1 MKIKVNTLPLD
12 GGGLR
17 RELSRTIEV
26 GVDMAYSP
34 SPPPSPLRARG
45 SSGPEA
51 TRGEGDNWDYFL
63 SNLTRLF
70 NLSKMGLMAS
80 EAIKKRVEKL
90 REEIEYHNYRY
101 YVLDQPE
108 ISDAQY
114 DCLMRELQKL
124 EEEYPELRSP
134 NSPTQRVGAPPLE
147 AFEIFRHTIP
157 MLSLANAFD
166 ESEARDFDKRVKKF
180 LGTSADITYV
190 AEPKLDGLA
199 VELVYE
205 RGQFVVGSTRG
216 DGVNGENITQNLRTI
231 KTIPLQLIRKEIPAP
246 ERLEVRGEVII
257 QLKKFKELNRKR
269 EEMGEPFFAN
279 PRNAAAGSVRQLDS
293 KITVERPLE
302 IYCYGVGGV
311 RGRTF
316 KTHSEILQTFP
327 KWGLRTNPNIKRCQ
341 NIDEVLEYY
350 HKMNEKRET
359 LPYEIDGIVIKV
371 DRLDLQARLG
381 EISRS
386 PRWALAFKFQP
397 RQETTK
403 ILDIIVQVGRTGAL
417 TPVAVMEPVRVGGVE
432 VSRATLHNQD
442 EIDKKDVRVGDTVVI
457 QRAGD
462 VIPEVVQVITSK
474 RKGTEKKFRMP
485 SKCPVCGA
493 EVIKDEAIHR
503 CNGLDC
509 PAQLKGRIKHFASK
523 RAMDIEGLGLKL
535 IDQLV
540 NKGLIKDVADIYYI
554 NKQELIELER
564 MADKSAQNII
574 DAIEKSKTK
583 PLSKFLYALGIRHVG
598 ETTAEDLAC
607 HFPRLD
613 DLFRLSEEDLM
624 EVEGIGPE
632 VAASVIQFFRDKK
645 NKESIELLKK
655 AGVKVI
661 EPKIK
666 EKGKLAGKTFVFTGA
681 LKIFGRDEARNLV
694 ESSGGMTT
702 SSISKKVDYV
712 VVGEDPGSKFD
723 RAKELGI
730 KTLTEEEFKKMIG

>member
-1 MKIKVNTLPLD
+1 
-12 GGGLR
+12 
-17 RELSRTIEV
+17 
-26 GVDMAYSP
+26 
-34 SPPPSPLRARG
+34 
-45 SSGPEA
+45 
-51 TRGEGDNWDYFL
+51 
-63 SNLTRLF
+63 
-70 NLSKMGLMAS
+70 
-80 EAIKKRVEKL
+80 
-90 REEIEYHNYRY
+90 
-101 YVLDQPE
+101 
-108 ISDAQY
+108 
-114 DCLMRELQKL
+114 
-124 EEEYPELRSP
+124 
-134 NSPTQRVGAPPLE
+134 
-147 AFEIFRHTIP
+147 

-166 ESEARDFDKRVKKF
+166 ETEAKDFDKRVKKF
-180 LGTSADITYV
+180 LGSSNEIVYV

-231 KTIPLQLIRKEIPAP
+231 KTIPLQLIRKEIPVP
-246 ERLEVRGEVII
+246 ERLEVRGEVIM

-269 EEMGEPFFAN
+269 EEIGEPPFAN

-293 KITVERPLE
+293 KITAGRPLE
-302 IYCYGVGGV
+302 IYCYGLGEVT
-311 RGRTF
+311 GRTF

-327 KWGLRTNPNIKRCQ
+327 KWGLRTNPHIQKCQ

-371 DRLDLQARLG
+371 DRLDLQTRLG
-381 EISRS
+381 EIARS

-397 RQETTK
+397 KQETTK

-417 TPVAVMEPVRVGGVE
+417 TPVAVMEPVKVGGVE

-442 EIDKKDVRVGDTVVI
+442 EIDKKDVRVGDTVII

-493 EVIKDEAIHR
+493 EVIKEEAIHR
-503 CNGLDC
+503 CIGLDC

-523 RAMDIEGLGLKL
+523 RAMDIEGLGVKL
-535 IDQLV
+535 TDQLV
-540 NKGLIKDVADIYYI
+540 DKGLIKDVADIYYI
-554 NKQELIELER
+554 NKEELIELER
-564 MADKSAQNII
+564 MAEKSAQNII

-598 ETTAEDLAC
+598 ETTAEDLARQ
-607 HFPRLD
+607 FPRLD
-613 DLFRLSEEDLM
+613 NFFRLSEEDLM

-632 VAASVIQFFRDKK
+632 VAASVHQFFRDKK

-655 AGVKVI
+655 AGVKLI
-661 EPKIK
+661 EAKAK
-666 EKGKLAGKTFVFTGA
+666 EKGKLAGKTFVFTGT
-681 LKIFGRDEARNLV
+681 LKTFGRDEARNLV
-694 ESSGGMTT
+694 ESLGGMTA
-702 SSISKKVDYV
+702 SSVSKKVDYV
-712 VVGEDPGSKFD
+712 VIGEDPGSKFD
-723 RAKELGI
+723 KAKDLGI
-730 KTLTEEEFKKMIG
+730 KTLTEEEFKKMIS

>member
-1 MKIKVNTLPLD
+1 
-12 GGGLR
+12 
-17 RELSRTIEV
+17 
-26 GVDMAYSP
+26 
-34 SPPPSPLRARG
+34 
-45 SSGPEA
+45 
-51 TRGEGDNWDYFL
+51 
-63 SNLTRLF
+63 
-70 NLSKMGLMAS
+70 MGFMAS
-80 EAIKKRVEKL
+80 EAIKKKVEKL
-90 REEIEYHNYRY
+90 REEIEYHNTLY

-114 DCLMRELQKL
+114 DRLLRELEKL

-147 AFEIFRHTIP
+147 AFEIVRHTLP

-166 ESEARDFDKRVKKF
+166 EKEARDFDKRVKKF
-180 LGTSADITYV
+180 LGSSTDIAYV

-231 KTIPLQLIRKEIPAP
+231 KTIPLQLIRKEISVP

-269 EEMGEPFFAN
+269 EEMNEALFAN

-293 KITVERPLE
+293 KITAERPLE
-302 IYCYGVGGV
+302 IYCYGLGEV
-311 RGRTF
+311 RGKTF
-316 KTHSEILQTFP
+316 KTHWEILQTFP
-327 KWGLRTNPNIKRCQ
+327 KWGLRTNPNIQRCQ

-359 LPYEIDGIVIKV
+359 LPYEIDGIVMKV
-371 DRLDLQARLG
+371 DHLDLQTRLG

-397 RQETTK
+397 KQETTK

-417 TPVAVMEPVRVGGVE
+417 TPVALMEPVKVGGVE

-442 EIDKKDVRVGDTVVI
+442 EIDKKDVRIGDIVVI

-474 RKGTEKKFRMP
+474 RKRTEKKFKMP

-493 EVIKDEAIHR
+493 EVIKEEAIHR
-503 CNGLDC
+503 CIGLDC

-523 RAMDIEGLGLKL
+523 RAMDIEGLGVKL

-540 NKGLIKDVADIYYI
+540 DKGLVKDVADIYYI
-554 NKQELIELER
+554 SKKELIELER

-598 ETTAEDLAC
+598 ETTAEDLARR
-607 HFPRLD
+607 FSRLD
-613 DLFRLSEEDLM
+613 DFFHLSEEDLM

-632 VAASVIQFFRDKK
+632 VAASVHQFFRDKK

-655 AGVKVI
+655 SGVKVI
-661 EPKIK
+661 EPKSK
-666 EKGKLAGKTFVFTGA
+666 EKGKLAGKTFVFTGI
-681 LKIFGRDEARNLV
+681 LKVFGRDEARNIV
-694 ESSGGMTT
+694 ESLGGMTT
-702 SSISKKVDYV
+702 SSVSKKVDYV
-712 VVGEDPGSKFD
+712 IVGEDPGSKFD
-723 RAKELGI
+723 KAKELGI

>member
-1 MKIKVNTLPLD
+1 MLDETL
-12 GGGLR
+12 
-17 RELSRTIEV
+17 LSIHLT
-26 GVDMAYSP
+26 S
-34 SPPPSPLRARG
+34 
-45 SSGPEA
+45 
-51 TRGEGDNWDYFL
+51 L
-63 SNLTRLF
+63 SI
-70 NLSKMGLMAS
+70 LSKMGLMAP
-80 EAIKKRVEKL
+80 ETIKKRVEKL
-90 REEIEYHNYRY
+90 REEIEYHNYLY

-114 DCLMRELQKL
+114 DRLLRELEKL
-124 EEEYPELRSP
+124 EEQYPELRSP

-147 AFEIFRHTIP
+147 SFEIVKHTLP

-166 ESEARDFDKRVKKF
+166 EAEARDFDKRVKKF
-180 LGTSADITYV
+180 LGISAEIAYV

-216 DGVNGENITQNLRTI
+216 DGVNGENITRNLRTI
-231 KTIPLQLIRKEIPAP
+231 KTIPLQLIRKEIPVP
-246 ERLEVRGEVII
+246 ERLEVRGEVIM

-269 EEMGEPFFAN
+269 EEMGEPSFAN

-293 KITVERPLE
+293 KITAGRPLE
-302 IYCYGVGGV
+302 IYCYGIGEVT
-311 RGRTF
+311 GRVF

-327 KWGLRTNPNIKRCQ
+327 KWGLRTNPHIQKCQ

-371 DRLDLQARLG
+371 DRLDLQTRLG
-381 EISRS
+381 EIARS

-397 RQETTK
+397 KQETTK

-417 TPVAVMEPVRVGGVE
+417 TPVAVMEPVKVGGVE

-442 EIDKKDVRVGDTVVI
+442 EIDKKDVRVGDTVII

-493 EVIKDEAIHR
+493 EVIKEEAIHR
-503 CNGLDC
+503 CIGLDC

-523 RAMDIEGLGLKL
+523 RAMDIEGLGVKL
-535 IDQLV
+535 TDQLV
-540 NKGLIKDVADIYYI
+540 DKGLIKDVADIYYI
-554 NKQELIELER
+554 NKEELIELER
-564 MADKSAQNII
+564 MAEKSAQNII

-598 ETTAEDLAC
+598 ETTAEDLARQ
-607 HFPRLD
+607 FPRLD
-613 DLFRLSEEDLM
+613 DFFHLSEEDLM

-632 VAASVIQFFRDKK
+632 VAASVHQFFRDKK

-661 EPKIK
+661 EPKVK

-681 LKIFGRDEARNLV
+681 LKTVGRDEARNLV
-694 ESSGGMTT
+694 ESLGGMTA
-702 SSISKKVDYV
+702 SSVSKKVDYV

-723 RAKELGI
+723 KAKELGI
-730 KTLTEEEFKKMIG
+730 KTLTEDEFKKMIG

>member
-1 MKIKVNTLPLD
+1 MV
-12 GGGLR
+12 
-17 RELSRTIEV
+17 
-26 GVDMAYSP
+26 A
-34 SPPPSPLRARG
+34 
-45 SSGPEA
+45 
-51 TRGEGDNWDYFL
+51 
-63 SNLTRLF
+63 
-70 NLSKMGLMAS
+70 

-90 REEIEYHNYRY
+90 REEIEYHNHRY

-114 DCLMRELQKL
+114 DRLMRELEKL
-124 EEEYPELRSP
+124 EDQYPELRTP

-147 AFEIFRHTIP
+147 EFEIVRHTIP

-166 ESEARDFDKRVKKF
+166 EAEAKDFDKRVKKF
-180 LGTSADITYV
+180 LGTAVDVEYV
-190 AEPKLDGLA
+190 TEPKLDGLA

-205 RGQFVVGSTRG
+205 RGQFIVGSTRG

-231 KTIPLQLIRKEIPAP
+231 KTIPLQLIRKEIPVP
-246 ERLEVRGEVII
+246 ERLEVRGEVIM
-257 QLKKFKELNRKR
+257 QLKKFRDLNRKR
-269 EEMGEPFFAN
+269 EEMGEPVFAN

-293 KITVERPLE
+293 KITAERPLE
-302 IYCYGVGGV
+302 IYCYGIGEV

-316 KTHSEILQTFP
+316 KTHWEILQILS
-327 KWGLRTNPNIKRCQ
+327 KWGLRINSTIRRCKH
-341 NIDEVLEYY
+341 IEEVIEYY
-350 HKMNEKRET
+350 HEVNEKREK

-371 DRLDLQARLG
+371 DRLDLQTRLG

-397 RQETTK
+397 KQETTK

-417 TPVAVMEPVRVGGVE
+417 TPVAVMEPVKVGGVE

-462 VIPEVVQVITSK
+462 VIPEVVQVIESK
-474 RKGTEKKFRMP
+474 RTGKEKKFKMP

-493 EVIKDEAIHR
+493 EVIKEEAIHR
-503 CNGLDC
+503 CIGLDC

-523 RAMDIEGLGLKL
+523 RAMDIEGLGVKL

-540 NKGLIKDVADIYYI
+540 DKGLIKDVADIYYI
-554 NKQELIELER
+554 SKEKLIELER

-574 DAIEKSKTK
+574 DAIEASKTK

-598 ETTAEDLAC
+598 ETTAEDLAR
-607 HFPRLD
+607 HFTRLD
-613 DLFRLSEEDLM
+613 DFFHLSEEDLM

-632 VAASVIQFFRDKK
+632 VAASVYQFFGDKK
-645 NKESIELLKK
+645 NKESIERLKK
-655 AGVKVI
+655 AGVTVI
-661 EPKIK
+661 EPKVK
-666 EKGKLAGKTFVFTGA
+666 GKGKLAGKTFVFTGA
-681 LKIFGRDEARNLV
+681 LKGFGRDEARNIV
-694 ESSGGMTT
+694 ESMGGMTA
-702 SSISKKVDYV
+702 SSVSKKVDFV

-723 RAKELGI
+723 KAKELGV

>member
-1 MKIKVNTLPLD
+1 MLYALCD
-12 GGGLR
+12 
-17 RELSRTIEV
+17 
-26 GVDMAYSP
+26 
-34 SPPPSPLRARG
+34 
-45 SSGPEA
+45 
-51 TRGEGDNWDYFL
+51 L
-63 SNLTRLF
+63 SNLTRLSI
-70 NLSKMGLMAS
+70 LSKMGLMAS
-80 EAIKKRVEKL
+80 EAIKKRAEKL

-114 DCLMRELQKL
+114 DRLMRELEKL
-124 EEEYPELRSP
+124 EDEYPELRSP

-147 AFEIFRHTIP
+147 SFEIVRHTLP

-180 LGTSADITYV
+180 LGSSANITYV

-246 ERLEVRGEVII
+246 ERFEVRGEVII

-269 EEMGEPFFAN
+269 EEMEEPLFAN

-293 KITVERPLE
+293 KITAARPLK
-302 IYCYGVGGV
+302 IYCYGVGEV

-327 KWGLRTNPNIKRCQ
+327 KWGLRTNPNIQRCQ

-350 HKMNEKRET
+350 HKMNEKREA

-381 EISRS
+381 EIARS

-397 RQETTK
+397 KQETTK

-417 TPVAVMEPVRVGGVE
+417 TPVAVMEPVKVGGVE

-523 RAMDIEGLGLKL
+523 RAMNIEGLGVKL
-535 IDQLV
+535 TDQLV
-540 NKGLIKDVADIYYI
+540 EKGLIKDVADIYYV
-554 NKQELIELER
+554 NKKELIELER

-598 ETTAEDLAC
+598 ETTAEDLAR

-613 DLFRLSEEDLM
+613 DLFHLSEEDLM
-624 EVEGIGPE
+624 EIEGIGPE

-666 EKGKLAGKTFVFTGA
+666 EKGKLTGKTFLFTGT
-681 LKIFGRDEARNLV
+681 LKTFGREEARNLV
-694 ESSGGMTT
+694 ESLGGMTA
-702 SSISKKVDYV
+702 SSVSKKVDYV
-712 VVGEDPGSKFD
+712 VVGEDPGSKSEKT
-723 RAKELGI
+723 KELGI
-730 KTLTEEEFKKMIG
+730 KTLTEEEFKKIVS

>member
-1 MKIKVNTLPLD
+1 
-12 GGGLR
+12 
-17 RELSRTIEV
+17 
-26 GVDMAYSP
+26 
-34 SPPPSPLRARG
+34 
-45 SSGPEA
+45 
-51 TRGEGDNWDYFL
+51 
-63 SNLTRLF
+63 
-70 NLSKMGLMAS
+70 MGLMAS
-80 EAIKKRVEKL
+80 EVIKKRAEKL

-101 YVLDQPE
+101 YILDQPE

-114 DCLMRELQKL
+114 DRLMRELEKL
-124 EEEYPELRSP
+124 EEEHPELRSP
-134 NSPTQRVGAPPLE
+134 NSPTQRVGAHPLE
-147 AFEIFRHTIP
+147 AFEIVRHTLP

-166 ESEARDFDKRVKKF
+166 ETEARDFDKRVKKF
-180 LGTSADITYV
+180 LGSSADVVYV

-231 KTIPLQLIRKEIPAP
+231 KTIPLQLIRREVPVP
-246 ERLEVRGEVII
+246 GRLEVRGEVII

-269 EEMGEPFFAN
+269 EEIGEPLFAN

-293 KITVERPLE
+293 KITAERPLE
-302 IYCYGVGGV
+302 IYCYGLGEVT
-311 RGRTF
+311 GRTF

-327 KWGLRTNPNIKRCQ
+327 KWGLRTNPYIQRCK

-350 HKMNEKRET
+350 HKMNEKRES

-371 DRLDLQARLG
+371 DRLDLQTRLG
-381 EISRS
+381 EIARS

-397 RQETTK
+397 KQETTR
-403 ILDIIVQVGRTGAL
+403 ILDIIVQVGRTGAI
-417 TPVAVMEPVRVGGVE
+417 TPVAVMEPVKVGGVE

-493 EVIKDEAIHR
+493 EVIKEEAIHR
-503 CNGLDC
+503 CIGLDC

-523 RAMDIEGLGLKL
+523 RAMDIDGLGVKL

-540 NKGLIKDVADIYYI
+540 DKGLIKDVADIYYI
-554 NKQELIELER
+554 NKQKLIELER

-598 ETTAEDLAC
+598 ETTAEDLAR
-607 HFPRLD
+607 HFQRLED
-613 DLFRLSEEDLM
+613 FFRLSEEDLM

-632 VAASVIQFFRDKK
+632 VAASVYQFFRDKK

-661 EPKIK
+661 EPKVK
-666 EKGKLAGKTFVFTGA
+666 EKGKLAGKTFLFTGA
-681 LKIFGRDEARNLV
+681 LKTFGRDEARNLV

-712 VVGEDPGSKFD
+712 VVGGDSGSKFD
-723 RAKELGI
+723 KAKELGI
-730 KTLTEEEFKKMIG
+730 KTITEEEFKKMIQ